1 MERDE
6 KQSAQSRIAD
16 HASCKLQ
23 EGQVD
28 IRPTFVAH
36 GEPLEVPG
44 SGEGPLHNPAVL
56 PQLLR
61 RFDATPR
68 NPRQD
73 APDLAGN
80 PASPKVVGFVRMQL
94 PESVPWPPPAMAHSR
109 NRIDQFLEGN
119 GVMLVRRPDQ
129 HVIPL
134 PHPISLGK
142 SAQRMPVFRT
152 KRIPRKAF

>member
-1 MERDE
+1 
-6 KQSAQSRIAD
+6 
-16 HASCKLQ
+16 
-23 EGQVD
+23 
-28 IRPTFVAH
+28 
-36 GEPLEVPG
+36 
-44 SGEGPLHNPAVL
+44 
-56 PQLLR
+56 
-61 RFDATPR
+61 
-68 NPRQD
+68 
-73 APDLAGN
+73 
-80 PASPKVVGFVRMQL
+80 
-94 PESVPWPPPAMAHSR
+94 MAHSR